1 MKAVSKEFGRF
12 VREADGLEG
21 VEYAMMTAL
30 LVGAIVAALI
40 TLGLAISTT
49 MGSVSTTITI

>member
-1 MKAVSKEFGRF
+1 MKAVSRKLGRF

-30 LVGAIVAALI
+30 IVGAIIAALI
-40 TLGLAISTT
+40 TLGLAITTT
-49 MGSVSTTITI
+49 MGTVSNTIAV